1 MKRLNRIKLRGGL
14 RLIVGF
20 LSLFMFSL
28 WSCEEDREIPE
39 SLTSGFLPLNLGQYW
54 TYEVVERVYFGEN
67 DFEER
72 EFYYRDR
79 ISRQFVNEINELVHV
94 VNRERS
100 ENLQEWENELAYTL
114 NFSRNRIIRTI
125 NNKPVIPLVYPVQV
139 FQQWDAN
146 VMNSSLPEV
155 FTIEEMGGYVVG
167 NRAFGSAALVRQSE
181 EDDLITLRDNRFEVF
196 AEGVGMIESYYEVF
210 AYCSRSDCLGEQ
222 IIQSGR
228 FKQMKL
234 IANGIL

>member
-1 MKRLNRIKLRGGL
+1 MKRLKRIKLRGDG

-20 LSLFMFSL
+20 LSLCVFSL

-39 SLTSGFLPLNLGQYW
+39 SLTSAYLPLNLGQYW

-100 ENLQEWENELAYTL
+100 SNLQDWENEMAYTL

-146 VMNSSLPEV
+146 VMNSSLPDV
-155 FTIEEMGGYVVG
+155 FIIEEIGGYIVG